1 MLTASYHHL
10 YEKYR
15 SLKEQ
20 NMQERAELHQEIEE
34 VDMSLGA
41 EEEEKRRL
49 QGLREGLYDQIE
61 QLREE
66 LN

>member
-1 MLTASYHHL
+1 
-10 YEKYR
+10 
-15 SLKEQ
+15 
-20 NMQERAELHQEIEE
+20 MQERAELHQEIEE